1 MPWVPITDPSA
12 TSSDDAT
19 RKKGGWTPV
28 PAGTKTDPLAH
39 ALPTGPDAE
48 LHKGE
53 GWPEWAAKRGLE
65 MGLGGGGAALG
76 AAGGAFVPGAG
87 ETGISEYAGGRAGE
101 AAGFSLADIIEALA
115 DKWLHGRQTQITS
128 KNLAEDYAANLGGT
142 IVGGAVPGAAK
153 GAISG
158 LLGKGAVRE
167 VGEEAAG
174 RVAKEAGVEAPEEI
188 GAKAG
193 AAQSAVSD
201 AQQQGDAKANQA
213 IALARGKL
221 LEPDNDIV
229 KGARQ
234 EATQSAIGR
243 TPQATQRAVTLPPE
257 VVSTEAGTAA
267 VPSVGTT
274 ARRTQFYN
282 AIYGPKNRAAD
293 ALGTKF
299 DKAFAPHM
307 EKPVDASGIAQTV
320 ADEASY
326 AQNNG
331 VSYSRP
337 VQKLLDEAGDLAK
350 PGNTP
355 SPQALGISP
364 EEWEATSPQE
374 KKMILA
380 NAAKLKPSISENPKL
395 LPGTTSY
402 RPNAA
407 KQTAPLVPRIG
418 DGSPVGKW
426 LGLRSQAGELI
437 KSADGADRAALYNLR
452 ESIDDSLAE
461 TGVPGAKQLR
471 AQYRGFKTDFGP
483 DFFRAI
489 GKTSEP
495 SDAMSALFKNPQRA
509 LQVATGANAEEKATL
524 RDLYGD
530 AVNRGV
536 LTPEKEQ
543 APALKAMGFSGP
555 LAKPDAWIYEQKAVP
570 KLADL
575 FENAPAAR
583 QKYIAAVQDAASK
596 AREASAKEVVKE
608 ARTQAKTLGP
618 TGQRIIAAINAAKTP
633 QEQADIATKAF
644 IGLNPDQAVGALK
657 RAQKD
662 AFIKAV
668 QNAKPNQK
676 GFYGYMIRRAMYT
689 SLAAP
694 PLLMMGHPYYAELAA
709 ITGVPVGVKE
719 MMSAA
724 YRYSLRSPEAAT
736 AFYNAIANP
745 GTPSSLQTIARM
757 AVDASISDATSQ
769 LGKSA
774 AGISLEKPVAP
785 APLRTGPGPL
795 ARAIE
800 DKRAQTIAGARGA
813 NSPTRIDRISELDK
827 GVAGGDTPNVT
838 DDLKTGRLSTRDVR
852 KIVEGHKPSVMAMFD
867 GLSIPD
873 SIAAFADAT
882 PEEQQ
887 AALPALANKINQ
899 EGKGMQPQERQAML
913 AQLKKAMQPD
923 RMAG

>member
-1 MPWVPITDPSA
+1 MPTVTIDPEPIAPATVTPTGIGGGVTRDPKPIS
-12 TSSDDAT
+12 
-19 RKKGGWTPV
+19 PV
-28 PAGTKTDPLAH
+28 PGFKGIPASEQP
-39 ALPTGPDAE
+39 E

-65 MGLGGGGAALG
+65 LGLGGGGAALG

-115 DKWLHGRQTQITS
+115 DKWRHGSQTQITP

-153 GAISG
+153 GLASG

-167 VGEEAAG
+167 VGEDAASQ
-174 RVAKEAGVEAPEEI
+174 VAKEAGVETPEEL
-188 GAKAG
+188 GAKTG
-193 AAQSAVSD
+193 AAQSTVND
-201 AQQQGDAKANQA
+201 AQQQGEAKANQA
-213 IALARGKL
+213 IADARSKL
-221 LEPDNDIV
+221 LAPESPV
-229 KGARQ
+229 VEGARQ

-243 TPQATQRAVTLPPE
+243 APEATQRAVTLPPE
-257 VVSTEAGTAA
+257 VVSTEGGNAA

-299 DKAFAPHM
+299 DKVFAPHM
-307 EKPVDASGIAQTV
+307 EKPVDASGIAQTA
-320 ADEASY
+320 ADEANY
-326 AQNNG
+326 AQQNG
-331 VSYSRP
+331 VTYSRP
-337 VQKLLDEAGDLAK
+337 VQKLLDEVKNVGSGMPVSLKELGYTPKTWGRLGPREQEQVMSMAQKLRPATDEGVTEAVAGNS
-350 PGNTP
+350 G
-355 SPQALGISP
+355 
-364 EEWEATSPQE
+364 AT
-374 KKMILA
+374 
-380 NAAKLKPSISENPKL
+380 
-395 LPGTTSY
+395 
-402 RPNAA
+402 
-407 KQTAPLVPRIG
+407 
-418 DGSPVGKW
+418 GSNVAKW
-426 LGLRSQAGELI
+426 LGIRSQAGELI
-437 KSADGADRAALYNLR
+437 KSAEGPDRAALYNLR

-495 SDAMSALFKNPQRA
+495 SDAMAALFKNPQRA
-509 LQVATGANAEEKATL
+509 IQVATGADAEEKATL

-555 LAKPDAWIYEQKAVP
+555 LAKPEAWIYEQKAVP
-570 KLADL
+570 KLTDL

-583 QKYIAAVQDAASK
+583 QKYIAAVQSAAST
-596 AREASAKEVVKE
+596 AREASAKEVAKE
-608 ARTQAKTLGP
+608 ARTQAKALGP
-618 TGQRIIAAINAAKTP
+618 AGQRIIAAMDAARTP
-633 QEQADIATKAF
+633 QDQADIATKAF
-644 IGLNPDQAVGALK
+644 IGLSPDQAVGALK
-657 RAQKD
+657 GAQKD

-709 ITGVPVGVKE
+709 VTGIPVGIKE

-745 GTPSSLQTIARM
+745 GAATSLQTIAKM
-757 AVDASISDATSQ
+757 GVDASVADMTAH

-774 AGISLEKPVAP
+774 AGISLSKPPAP
-785 APLRTGPGPL
+785 APQRKGPGPL

-813 NSPTRIDRISELDK
+813 NSPSRIDRIAELDK

-838 DDLKTGRLSTRDVR
+838 DDLKAGRLSTGEVR

-873 SIAAFADAT
+873 SIEAFAGAT
-882 PEEQQ
+882 REEQE

-899 EGKGMQPQERQAML
+899 EGKGMQPAQRQDML

-923 RMAG
+923 QMAG